1 MRKTVSGH
9 IWFYLL
15 ISSGLVLF
23 AVYLG
28 VQFGLLPLMILRG
41 RRSIESAYSYLHSV
55 NISDIFFDFED
66 GEINSALAA
75 GLDHYVCMDSGFHA
89 IASDEPS
96 ALAQTKANEF
106 AMQKDLFREDASAV
120 VENGSQGEQLIL
132 RGIMRSGSG
141 ETFYIAIYRRIS
153 ALRKNIS
160 FSAKVTGWVLFFI
173 WLILI
178 PVYYFIL
185 RRGMGK
191 FHSLVCEIDA
201 LYNKEYT
208 VRIEEKIPVETLQ
221 DAAEKLNEI
230 AERMYRHKNE
240 LGNFRYIMDAQKND
254 VKSMETLRKEMT
266 ANITHQ
272 LKTPLAIISSQLELE
287 MEETDPEKKEYYY
300 HSIMEEID
308 KLSTMVR
315 EILRNAKEEK
325 GDFKSRPHS
334 FNASDL
340 LNEMSV
346 KYENWL
352 RSRNIRFEK
361 SIEENVS
368 LFADPVQVERVVNNY
383 MLNACR
389 YTKSGKTIRLS
400 LKSSSDSCRIGV
412 HNEGDGVPDAIR
424 DQIWEGFFQG
434 NELSGDSNAG
444 LGLYIV
450 KNIME
455 EHGGEYGF
463 VNDDTGVEFYVIFK
477 MKLTKADSVV

>member
-1 MRKTVSGH
+1 M
-9 IWFYLL
+9 
-15 ISSGLVLF
+15 
-23 AVYLG
+23 
-28 VQFGLLPLMILRG
+28 
-41 RRSIESAYSYLHSV
+41 
-55 NISDIFFDFED
+55 
-66 GEINSALAA
+66 
-75 GLDHYVCMDSGFHA
+75 
-89 IASDEPS
+89 
-96 ALAQTKANEF
+96 
-106 AMQKDLFREDASAV
+106 
-120 VENGSQGEQLIL
+120 
-132 RGIMRSGSG
+132 
-141 ETFYIAIYRRIS
+141 
-153 ALRKNIS
+153 
-160 FSAKVTGWVLFFI
+160 
-173 WLILI
+173 
-178 PVYYFIL
+178 
-185 RRGMGK
+185 
-191 FHSLVCEIDA
+191 
-201 LYNKEYT
+201 
-208 VRIEEKIPVETLQ
+208 ETLQ

-434 NELSGDSNAG
+434 NEPSGDSNAG